1 MEKAKCLSCGEP
13 ITGRIDKKYCS
24 DYCRSTYNN
33 RLNSDSTKIVRNIN
47 NRLKKNYRILKSINT
62 DQKTTTSR
70 DTLLAKGFNFTYF
83 TSLYTT
89 KTGRVYYFVYD
100 QGYLPLED
108 DYYALVKRN

>member
-13 ITGRIDKKYCS
+13 ISGRIDKKFCS

-33 RLNSDSTKIVRNIN
+33 RLNSESTKIVRNIN
-47 NRLKKNYRILKSINT
+47 NRLKKNYRILKSINK
-62 DQKTTTSR
+62 DQKTTTTR
-70 DTLLAKGFNFTYF
+70 EKLIEKGFNFTYF

-108 DYYALVKRN
+108 DYYAIVKRD

>member
-1 MEKAKCLSCGEP
+1 MEKSKCLSCGKP
-13 ITGRIDKKYCS
+13 LSGRIDKKYCS

-33 RLNSDSTKIVRNIN
+33 RLNSDATKLVRNIN

-62 DQKTTTSR
+62 DQKTTTTRSK
-70 DTLLAKGFNFTYF
+70 LLEKGFNFTYF

-89 KTGRVYYFVYD
+89 KSGKVYYFVYD
-100 QGYLPLED
+100 QGYLPLND

>member
-1 MEKAKCLSCGEP
+1 MEKPKCLSCGEP
-13 ITGRIDKKYCS
+13 LSGRIDKKYCS
-24 DYCRSTYNN
+24 DYCRSSYNN

-62 DQKTTTSR
+62 GQKTTTTR
-70 DTLLAKGFNFTYF
+70 DKLLGKGFDFNYI

-89 KTGRVYYFVYD
+89 KSGKVYYFVYD
-100 QGYLPLED
+100 QGYLPLND